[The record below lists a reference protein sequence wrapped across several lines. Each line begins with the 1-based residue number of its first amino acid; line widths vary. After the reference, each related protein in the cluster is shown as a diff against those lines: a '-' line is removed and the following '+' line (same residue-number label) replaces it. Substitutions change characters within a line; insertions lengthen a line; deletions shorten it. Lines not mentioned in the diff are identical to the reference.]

1 MSQKR
6 ANRRL
11 AAILAA
17 DVVGYS
23 RMMGANEYGTLKA
36 VKRLRISIM
45 EHLLTRFEGRL
56 IKTTGDGFLFE
67 FGSVFDAFDFAAT
80 IQGRALDE
88 AALQLRMGLNVGDII
103 FDDGDVF
110 GDGVNVAARLEP
122 LSPPGGLLMSN
133 RVWEDLR
140 RLPLAFEDAGEIE
153 LKNIKETL
161 RAWRLQNEQL
171 REYSNAL
178 EVDYNEPAP
187 GEEELRLRADPR
199 LLRSRRA
206 VLAGGAIVTAAVA
219 GVGGWVLLRNE
230 PADASD
236 SIAVLPFANLNGDPA
251 QALFADGIAGEIRNT
266 LTRIA
271 GLKVA
276 GSTSS
281 DAVRNDDAQSA
292 ARKLG
297 VDNILTGNVRQT
309 ASTIRVNAEL
319 IDGQT
324 GLAKWSQNYDR
335 APGDV
340 IKIQSDVAQNVARAL
355 TVALSAGARRAL
367 AAGETSNIAAQ
378 TLVFQARN
386 LSYQLTVPALQ
397 QSLRLLDQAIS
408 LDGNYARAHAMKSFV
423 ANNLVLRLARTPAER
438 AIGRKQA
445 VGYAK
450 TALSIAPNLPIE
462 RSALAW
468 AYDLNLQLRESLREH
483 QIALTLASGDP
494 DVIRNYGYFM
504 TKIGKSKE
512 ALKYVDE
519 ALALDPLNSFSH
531 EIHVTVF
538 FNARRYEE
546 AVSYSL
552 RLKQVSPELFRFPEL
567 LGYSL
572 LMLGRMKEAGLAFAD
587 AGSLVGDALLAAR
600 SGNRELALTKL
611 AVLRQR
617 DGEMA
622 SYSHATIYAQVGD
635 NRRSFA
641 ALDRAWQFRDSLLI
655 NLKINPFLD
664 PLRSHPQYK
673 ELVKSISFPVG

>member
-17 DVVGYS
+17 DVIGYS

-36 VKRLRISIM
+36 VKRLRTSTM
-45 EHLLTRFEGRL
+45 DRLLTRFEGRL

-67 FGSVFDAFDFAAT
+67 FGSVFDAFDFAAA
-80 IQGRALDE
+80 IQGRTPDE
-88 AALQLRMGLNVGDII
+88 EALQLRMGLNVGDII

-110 GDGVNVAARLEP
+110 GDGVNIAARLEP
-122 LSPPGGLLMSN
+122 LSPPGGLMVSN
-133 RVWEDLR
+133 RAWEDLR

-153 LKNIKETL
+153 LKNIKERL
-161 RAWRLQNEQL
+161 RAWSLQNEQL
-171 REYSNAL
+171 RDYSEAL
-178 EVDYNEPAP
+178 DVDGDEPAP
-187 GEEELRLRADPR
+187 SGGERRSRAEPR
-199 LLRSRRA
+199 PLLSRRA
-206 VLAGGAIVTAAVA
+206 VLAGGAVATAAVA
-219 GVGGWVLLRNE
+219 GVGGWALLREE
-230 PADASD
+230 PADASY
-236 SIAVLPFANLNGDPA
+236 SVAVLPFANLSGDPE
-251 QALFADGIAGEIRNT
+251 QVHFADGIAGEIRNT
-266 LTRIA
+266 LTRVA

-281 DAVRNDDAQSA
+281 DAVRDDDAQSA

-297 VDNILTGNVRQT
+297 VDNILTGSVRQT

-355 TVALSAGARRAL
+355 AIALSASAKKAL
-367 AAGETSNIAAQ
+367 AVGETSNIAAQ

-386 LSYQLTVPALQ
+386 MSYQFTVPALQ
-397 QSLRLLDQAIS
+397 QSSRLLDQAIL
-408 LDGNYARAHAMKSFV
+408 LDPNYARAYAMKSFV

-438 AIGRKQA
+438 AGGRKQA
-445 VGYAK
+445 LGYAK
-450 TALSIAPNLPIE
+450 IALSIAPNLPIA

-468 AYDLNLQLRESLREH
+468 AYDLNLELRESLREH
-483 QIALTLASGDP
+483 NIALSLASGDP
-494 DVIRNYGYFM
+494 DVIRNYGFFM
-504 TKIGKSKE
+504 SKIGKSKE

-531 EIHVTVF
+531 EAHVNVL

-546 AVSYSL
+546 AVRYSL
-552 RLKQVSPELFRFPEL
+552 KLKQESPELFRFPGV

-572 LMLGRMKEAGLAFAD
+572 LMLGRTKEAALAFAG
-587 AGSLVGDALLAAR
+587 ATSIVGEALLAAK
-600 SGNRELALTKL
+600 SGDRELALTKL
-611 AVLRQR
+611 AALRQR
-617 DGEMA
+617 DGDLA
-622 SYSHATIYAQVGD
+622 SYNYAKIYAQIGD
-635 NRRSFA
+635 MNRAFE
-641 ALDRAWQFRDSLLI
+641 ALARAWDIRDSQLI
-655 NLKINPFLD
+655 ELKIDPFLD
-664 PLRSHPQYK
+664 PLRSDPRYS
-673 ELVKSISFPVG
+673 ELVKRVGFPV